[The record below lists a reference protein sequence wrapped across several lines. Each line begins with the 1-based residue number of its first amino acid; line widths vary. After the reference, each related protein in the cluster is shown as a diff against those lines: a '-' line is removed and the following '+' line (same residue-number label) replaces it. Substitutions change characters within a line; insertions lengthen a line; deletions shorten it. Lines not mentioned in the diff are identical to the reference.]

1 MPVGTVE
8 CHNFLTRSPVEHT
21 VRQDGIGMQLLD
33 HVRPSRRHKTAEKPQ
48 NKPQC
53 LQRAPLIIRCA
64 HHRLIIPS
72 LARIEIE
79 QVQAVRL
86 YQHDRI
92 AYHITSAP
100 SGLEIE
106 RAFPKRRT
114 VRQIESLSL
123 LAPCTHNL
131 GISQSNFRFRSR
143 PIVRKRIQA
152 DFLFPQVRTR
162 FRIDPP

>member
-1 MPVGTVE
+1 
-8 CHNFLTRSPVEHT
+8 
-21 VRQDGIGMQLLD
+21 MQLLD
-33 HVRPSRRHKTAEKPQ
+33 HVRPSRRKRTAGKPQ
-48 NKPQC
+48 H
-53 LQRAPLIIRCA
+53 LQRDPLIIRRA
-64 HHRLIIPS
+64 HHRLVIPS

-92 AYHITSAP
+92 AYPITSAP

-123 LAPCTHNL
+123 LARRPHTL
-131 GISQSNFRFRSR
+131 GISQSDFRFRSR